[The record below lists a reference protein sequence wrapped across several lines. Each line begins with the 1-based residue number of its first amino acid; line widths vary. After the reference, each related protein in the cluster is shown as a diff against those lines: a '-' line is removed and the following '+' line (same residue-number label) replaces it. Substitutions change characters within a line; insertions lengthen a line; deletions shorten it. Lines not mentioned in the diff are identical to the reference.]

1 MTLRETLIIPDRL
14 VRREIPMKDVLAAVE
29 EAFVAYATG
38 QAVMPPKVYLDFDHG
53 DLRCMPGHIR
63 SKKVAGVKIVNAHS
77 ANAELQL
84 PAVMATY
91 LLVDPDSG
99 FPLAVIGATW
109 LTALR
114 TGAAGGLSS
123 RALARPDARV
133 LGLLGTGVQAQTQLL
148 AHMITMP
155 NLREVHA
162 ASPND
167 EDNRRLREA
176 FLPRLRA
183 MGVRWVAAGSNRDVA
198 KAADVLVTTTPSHR
212 PIVAAADIEAG
223 THIAAMGAD
232 APGKRELPTEL
243 LQHAR
248 IFVDDMT
255 QASHSG
261 EINVPLQQ
269 REIRRDSI
277 AGTLGDLLA
286 GKILGRLSD
295 SDITLFDS
303 TGLAIQDAAV
313 ARLVYDK
320 LEKHPETLKLP
331 LVVSEE

>member
-1 MTLRETLIIPDRL
+1 MSLRETLIIPDRS
-14 VRREIPMKDVLAAVE
+14 VRSLQMEEVLAAVE

-38 QAVMPPKVYLDFDHG
+38 RAAMPPKVYMDLDHG

-63 SKKVAGVKIVNAHS
+63 STEVAGVKIVNAHPG
-77 ANAELQL
+77 NAKSQL

-91 LLVDPDSG
+91 VLIDPDTG
-99 FPLAVIGATW
+99 FPLAVMGATW

-123 RALARPDARV
+123 RVLAREDARV
-133 LGLLGTGVQAQTQLL
+133 LGLLGTGVQAHTQLL
-148 AHMITMP
+148 AHLITMP

-162 ASPND
+162 ASPHE
-167 EDNRRLREA
+167 EDHRRLRSA
-176 FLPRLRA
+176 FLPRLA
-183 MGVRWVAAGSNRDVA
+183 AKGIRWVTAGSNREVA
-198 KAADVLVTTTPSHR
+198 QAADVLVTTTPSR
-212 PIVAAADIEAG
+212 QPIIAATDVKPG
-223 THIAAMGAD
+223 THIAAIGAD
-232 APGKRELPTEL
+232 APGKREFPTEL
-243 LQHAR
+243 LRKAR

-261 EINVPLQQ
+261 EINIPLG
-269 REIRRDSI
+269 RHEIGRDSI

-286 GKILGRLSD
+286 GQAAGRLSD

-303 TGLAIQDAAV
+303 TGLAIQDAAL

-320 LEKHPETLKLP
+320 LGNHPDTLKVP
-331 LVVSEE
+331 LVLSEE